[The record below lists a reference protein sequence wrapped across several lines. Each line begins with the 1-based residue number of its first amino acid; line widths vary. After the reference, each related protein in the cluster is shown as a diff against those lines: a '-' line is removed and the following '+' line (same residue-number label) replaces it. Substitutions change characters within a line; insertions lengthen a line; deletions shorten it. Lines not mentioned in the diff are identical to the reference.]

1 MQDGRLWHELFSRVC
16 TSQQSTADANL
27 VIEVRDAQRGKAV
40 LGTLSFSVGDLE
52 SSGAVC
58 GCN

>member
-1 MQDGRLWHELFSRVC
+1 MDVGRLWHWRFSC
-16 TSQQSTADANL
+16 ICASQQSTADADL

-52 SSGAVC
+52 NRGGVC
-58 GCN
+58 GSN